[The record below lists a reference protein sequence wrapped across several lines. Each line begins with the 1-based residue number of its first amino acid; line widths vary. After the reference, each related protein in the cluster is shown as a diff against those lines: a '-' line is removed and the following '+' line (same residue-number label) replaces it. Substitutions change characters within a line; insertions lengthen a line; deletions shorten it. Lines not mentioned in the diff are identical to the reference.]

1 MKLVKNLFALMLVCM
16 IAFSCK
22 SEKKEGEVTDEA
34 AQEEVSEA
42 TDDMTS
48 ETTETTLDQDAP
60 EAEGEHATEAD
71 GEHDSMAEGEV
82 ESEEM
87 DAPEEPKKITVVF
100 PKDTKLQNEVKDAMK
115 VFVDGNPEMKAH
127 FQNAYAFAVFPK
139 ITKGGLGIGGAGGHG
154 LVFDDKTVI
163 GQSKLGQAT
172 FGLQAGGQTY
182 MEVIFFE
189 DQPALDRFT
198 AGKVKFS
205 GQASAVALKDG
216 ASADIDYQDGVAI
229 FTKTIGGLMAE
240 ASVGGQSFK
249 YKSGIN

>member
-22 SEKKEGEVTDEA
+22 SEKKEGDVTDEA

-48 ETTETTLDQDAP
+48 ETTETTLDEDAP
-60 EAEGEHATEAD
+60 EAEGEDAPE
-71 GEHDSMAEGEV
+71 AEGEV
-82 ESEEM
+82 ASEET

-100 PKDTKLQNEVKDAMK
+100 PKDTKLQNEVKDAIK

-127 FQNAYAFAVFPK
+127 FQSAYAFAVFPK

-182 MEVIFFE
+182 MEVIFFK

-240 ASVGGQSFK
+240 ASVGGQGFK
-249 YKSGIN
+249 YSPGIN

>member
-1 MKLVKNLFALMLVCM
+1 MKLLKNLLALMLVCM

-22 SEKKEGEVTDEA
+22 SEKKEGDVTDEA
-34 AQEEVSEA
+34 AQEEVSES
-42 TDDMTS
+42 TGEMPS
-48 ETTETTLDQDAP
+48 ETTETTIDADAP
-60 EAEGEHATEAD
+60 EAEGEHATEV
-71 GEHDSMAEGEV
+71 EGEM
-82 ESEEM
+82 ESEDS

-100 PKDTKLQNEVKDAMK
+100 PKDTKLQNKVKDAMK
-115 VFVDGNPEMKAH
+115 VFVDGNPEMEANFHKA
-127 FQNAYAFAVFPK
+127 YGFAVFPK
-139 ITKGGLGIGGAGGHG
+139 ITKAGLGIGGAGGHG

-163 GQSKLGQAT
+163 GESKLSQGT

-240 ASVGGQSFK
+240 ASVGGQGFK
-249 YKSGIN
+249 YSPGIN

>member
-1 MKLVKNLFALMLVCM
+1 MKLVKNLLALMLVCM

-22 SEKKEGEVTDEA
+22 SEKKEGDVTDEA

-48 ETTETTLDQDAP
+48 ETTETTLDQDA
-60 EAEGEHATEAD
+60 TEAD
-71 GEHDSMAEGEV
+71 GEHAPEADSEHATEAEAE
-82 ESEEM
+82 
-87 DAPEEPKKITVVF
+87 DAPEEPKQITVVY
-100 PKDTKLQNEVKDAMK
+100 PKDSKLANEVKASIK
-115 VFVDGNPEMKAH
+115 TFLEKNPGLKEH
-127 FQNAYAFAVFPK
+127 FDNAYGFAVFPK
-139 ITKGGLGIGGAGGHG
+139 ITKAGLGIGGAGGHG

-163 GQSKLGQAT
+163 GESKLSQAT

-182 MEVIFFE
+182 MELIFFE

-198 AGKVKFS
+198 AGKIKFS

-240 ASVGGQSFK
+240 ASVGGQGFK
-249 YKSGIN
+249 YSPGIN